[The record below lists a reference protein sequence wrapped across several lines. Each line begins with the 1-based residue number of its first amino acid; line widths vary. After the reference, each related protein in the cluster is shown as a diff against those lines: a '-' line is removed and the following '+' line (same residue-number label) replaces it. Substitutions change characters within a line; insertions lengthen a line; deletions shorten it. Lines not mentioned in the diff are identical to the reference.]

1 MGGLEF
7 LDDVSSEVVDVAP
20 VALDG
25 VSETAPAKG
34 SLVDVIL
41 EDLISSEEGLQF
53 MGIGV
58 FVHTDRGGDEVL
70 GFEGA
75 ISHHGEDI
83 NYIMGEAVGVVVAIL
98 SRVVH
103 FELTS

>member
-25 VSETAPAKG
+25 VSETAPAKS

-53 MGIGV
+53 MGISV

-75 ISHHGEDI
+75 IGHHGEDI